1 MTAVAIIPVR
11 ADHLDAVVAIELQSS
26 PEPWSRGIF
35 EEELRDTVKRSFHVA
50 VAEGTVVGFCSLLMQ
65 LSEGHIANIAVDPT
79 MRGRRIGARL
89 LLQSS
94 RIAVARGATAMT
106 LEVRVSNLSA
116 RRLYRWFGFAP
127 AGVRPR
133 YYRSNNEDAL
143 IMWVHD
149 VDTAAFAQRLAA
161 IALELDR
168 GFTREPDRE
177 VAS

>member
-1 MTAVAIIPVR
+1 
-11 ADHLDAVVAIELQSS
+11 
-26 PEPWSRGIF
+26 
-35 EEELRDTVKRSFHVA
+35 
-50 VAEGTVVGFCSLLMQ
+50 
-65 LSEGHIANIAVDPT
+65 
-79 MRGRRIGARL
+79 
-89 LLQSS
+89 
-94 RIAVARGATAMT
+94 MT

>member
-1 MTAVAIIPVR
+1 MTAMTAVTVIPMR
-11 ADHLDAVVAIELQSS
+11 EHHLDTVVAIELQSS

-35 EEELRDTVKRSFHVA
+35 DEELRDTANRSFHVA
-50 VAEGTVVGFCSLLMQ
+50 VTDGVVVGFCSLLMQ
-65 LSEGHIANIAVDPT
+65 LSEGHIANIAVEPA
-79 MRGRRIGARL
+79 MRGRRVGARL
-89 LLQSS
+89 LLQAA
-94 RIAVARGATAMT
+94 RVAIARGATAMT
-106 LEVRVSNLSA
+106 LEVRVSNVGA
-116 RRLYRWFGFAP
+116 RRLYQWFGFAP

-143 IMWVHD
+143 IMWAHD

-168 GFTREPDRE
+168 EPDRE